1 MNSHRERN
9 QVKYLR
15 KYLTVILILICLVLV
30 SSSHPLRADA
40 YVYTFVVNST
50 DDENDMF
57 WGDGACDTLS
67 PAGECTLRAA
77 LDEIYGLYMG
87 SDLPVDKGTFTITV
101 PAGTYNLTLGSLG
114 VGGNIIINGAG
125 RDATIIDGLAS
136 NRVMSIGAPVSPD
149 VVTIQIN
156 DLEVRNG
163 QDGSGGGLYISDG
176 NVTLNN
182 VDIAENSADVSSGGG
197 ILNWGQL
204 TLNHV
209 VLSGNQAV
217 QDGGAI
223 FNHSSGVVQVMDSTF
238 YRNKSLDATG
248 LSDGGAIY
256 NSSGASLVV
265 QRSTF
270 EGNNAP
276 SGGGLFNNG
285 SAQLTNVTFYANK
298 GTTSGGAGGAA
309 IYNNDAGVPAQLWL
323 WNVTIAGNDS
333 TIPAAL
339 TNSANIEVMAHTIVA
354 DNIGGDCNNTGT
366 VVSANEHHNLAGDSS
381 CSTIMTDPSDQ
392 TSTDPKLLPL
402 ADNGGPTETVALA
415 ADSPAIDA
423 GDDIIGCR
431 SGGAPLL
438 TDQRGWPRTVDG
450 DVDGVAI
457 CDLGAFE
464 APPPYQLWLP
474 LIMR

>member
-1 MNSHRERN
+1 MKTQDSRDHA
-9 QVKYLR
+9 KYPR
-15 KYLTVILILICLVLV
+15 KCLAVILILLCLVFV
-30 SSSHPLRADA
+30 SGSHPQRADA
-40 YVYTFVVNST
+40 YAYTFVVNSF

-77 LDEIYGLYMG
+77 LDEIYGLYLG
-87 SDLPVDKGTFTITV
+87 YDLPVDKGTFTITV

-125 RDATIIDGLAS
+125 RDATFIDGQDS
-136 NRVMSIGAPVSPD
+136 YRVMGVGAPVVPD

-156 DLEVRNG
+156 NLEVRNG
-163 QDGSGGGLYISDG
+163 HDGSGGGLLIIDG

-182 VDIAENSADVSSGGG
+182 VDIVENYADVSSGGG
-197 ILNWGQL
+197 IVNWGQL

-209 VLSGNQAV
+209 VFSGNRAEQN
-217 QDGGAI
+217 GGAI
-223 FNHSSGVVQVMDSTF
+223 FNQSTGVVQVMDSTF
-238 YRNKSLDATG
+238 YRNKSLDVTG
-248 LSDGGAIY
+248 LNDGGAIY

-309 IYNNDAGVPAQLWL
+309 IYNNSPGQLWL
-323 WNVTIAGNDS
+323 WNVTIANNES

-339 TNSANIEVMAHTIVA
+339 TNSGNIQVMAHTIVA
-354 DNIGGDCNNTGT
+354 NNTGGDCNDTGT
-366 VVSANEHHNLAGDSS
+366 VNPLNEHHNLSSDTS
-381 CSTIMTDPSDQ
+381 CSTVMTNESDQ
-392 TSTDPKLLPL
+392 TNTDPKLLPL
-402 ADNGGPTETVALA
+402 AVNGGPTETVALA

-423 GDDIIGCR
+423 GDPLGCK
-431 SGGAPLL
+431 SYGLPLT

-450 DVDGVAI
+450 DVDGTAV
-457 CDLGAFE
+457 CDIGAFE